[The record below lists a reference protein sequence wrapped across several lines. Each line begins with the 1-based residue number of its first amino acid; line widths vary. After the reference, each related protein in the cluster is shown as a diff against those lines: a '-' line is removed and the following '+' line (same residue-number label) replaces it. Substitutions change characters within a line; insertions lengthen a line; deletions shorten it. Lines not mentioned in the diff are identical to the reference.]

1 MCRLTIGRP
10 KINCFIMQRNSLFY
24 IISAPTGSPTITDL
38 VLVSDTSA
46 VVYWTPPPQPE
57 RQGIIAGYIL
67 KLSNAGESDSESASI
82 TYEHSISADRRE
94 YSVYDLEEG
103 KEYVA
108 TISAATVAG
117 RGPQS
122 QPTNF
127 SASMMKRLHVPRG

>member
-1 MCRLTIGRP
+1 M
-10 KINCFIMQRNSLFY
+10 
-24 IISAPTGSPTITDL
+24 
-38 VLVSDTSA
+38 VSDTSG
-46 VVYWTPPPQPE
+46 VIYWTPPPKPE

-67 KLSNAGESDSESASI
+67 KLSHAGESNAESASI
-82 TYEHSISADRRE
+82 TYEEEHSISADRRE

-127 SASMMKRLHVPRG
+127 SASMMKHVSFD